1 MAVDETLLE
10 GVRDGRPVSVRFYGW
25 SPPCLSF
32 GRNQP
37 ARAVFDAALAASR
50 GIDIVRR
57 PTGGQA
63 VFHHLEV
70 TYAVAVPVGTL
81 GGPRETYAEI
91 NRALVE
97 GLRGLGVVAA
107 VSLGAMVTA
116 AEQGGGRGAVVLS
129 LDSCFQQAAAGEV
142 VVGGQKLVGSAQRCD
157 RRIILQHGSILI
169 DGDQAPVLELQGLP
183 SFGAEGATTLRALLG
198 AAPDRATVEDAL
210 AAGFERY
217 FGIRLAPAP
226 LAPMEQERARQL
238 ALRYRSNAWT
248 WRR

>member
-10 GVRDGRPVSVRFYGW
+10 GVREGCPVAVRFYAW

-70 TYAVAVPVGTL
+70 TYAVAVPVGSL

-107 VSLGAMVTA
+107 VSPGCVASA
-116 AEQGGGRGAVVLS
+116 GGRGGVTVGLEP
-129 LDSCFQQAAAGEV
+129 CFQQAAPGEV
-142 VVGGQKLVGSAQRCD
+142 VAGGQKLVGSAQRCD

-198 AAPDRATVEDAL
+198 AAPDRATIEDAL

>member
-10 GVRDGRPVSVRFYGW
+10 GVRDGHPVTVRFYAW

-37 ARAVFDAALAASR
+37 ARDVFDAALAARR

-70 TYAVAVPVGTL
+70 TYSVAVPAGAV

-97 GLRGLGVVAA
+97 GLRALGVAAA
-107 VSLGAMVTA
+107 VSPA
-116 AEQGGGRGAVVLS
+116 APVIPGGRNNVTVGLGP
-129 LDSCFQQAAAGEV
+129 CFQQAAPGEV

-183 SFGAEGATTLRALLG
+183 SFGAHGATTLRELLG
-198 AAPDRATVEDAL
+198 AAPDRKTIEDAL

-217 FGIRLAPAP
+217 FGISLAPAP
-226 LAPMEQERARQL
+226 LAPVEQERARQL
-238 ALRYRSNAWT
+238 AERYRSNAWT